1 MAGTKAPTASA
12 AVGATQP
19 QERMGA
25 LVGRSVLAYFARREQ
40 AELACSLLRQEG
52 YDTVQLDEVALPGE
66 TGDRAAGPHPGGID
80 GLAEWGASDEHDA
93 GGPLIGAEEDSQ
105 SFVPG
110 DVAGPGETGPS
121 WVVTVVT
128 GEDGV
133 NRAVQILED
142 AGGAV

>member
-1 MAGTKAPTASA
+1 M
-12 AVGATQP
+12 
-19 QERMGA
+19 
-25 LVGRSVLAYFARREQ
+25 VGRSVLAYFARREQ

-52 YDTVQLDEVALPGE
+52 YDTVQLGPAP
-66 TGDRAAGPHPGGID
+66 RAAEKPAGSYPDRID
-80 GLAEWGASDEHDA
+80 GLADWSAADDASGAGEPVVELDSDAEGLSREDA
-93 GGPLIGAEEDSQ
+93 GWPWG
-105 SFVPG
+105 
-110 DVAGPGETGPS
+110 GPS